1 MAELSLLEET
11 LPALYG
17 EHPGFRPELSSL
29 SYGETPLAL
38 MARLLDLVHAG
49 PHDTFL
55 DLGCGCGATNLV
67 AASRVGRS
75 VGVDIVP
82 GAVEFARRAAARLRF
97 TNTRFYHG
105 DLLSF
110 DVSQADI
117 IYCAATAVSEW
128 MAQQLARRSASFK
141 PGARLIVPEH
151 PLEAANL
158 ELVERHQSA
167 MAWTRSTLPRAW
179 TFYIYR
185 KR

>member
-1 MAELSLLEET
+1 MSLLEET
-11 LPALYG
+11 LPTLYG

-29 SYGETPLAL
+29 SYGETPLTL
-38 MARLLDLVHAG
+38 MAHLLDLVSAG
-49 PHDTFL
+49 PDDTFL

-75 VGVDIVP
+75 LGVDIVP
-82 GAVEFARRAAARLRF
+82 GAVEFARRAAARLKF
-97 TNTRFYHG
+97 TNVEFYHG

-141 PGARLIVPEH
+141 AGARLIVAEH
-151 PLEAANL
+151 PLEAPGL
-158 ELVERHQSA
+158 ELLERHQAS
-167 MAWTRSTLPRAW
+167 MAWTRSTLPRPW
-179 TFYIYR
+179 TFYLYR